1 MSAPVYVHMRR
12 AEAAQKF
19 LCCVAQHEVAMY
31 VHVGGAIQVSTLH
44 VHMRGSSWITI
55 FHYKQHFRPTQV
67 DGGHVMRR
75 DDKVLD
81 GTSRG
86 LFQHSPLVVFHILSR
101 NRSYRP
107 QCFLRMY
114 TCAMYRRLL
123 PVYVHLCGQ
132 RQRSL

>member
-1 MSAPVYVHMRR
+1 
-12 AEAAQKF
+12 
-19 LCCVAQHEVAMY
+19 MY

-132 RQRSL
+132 TSALAVKVLMCGQRKAVAVMCTCVEKRELLL